1 MSKILHKFSK
11 KELKIALIV
20 AGIVSIL
27 SVCAMTVALIIFKPT
42 PQPQPE
48 FVPPEFDQ
56 AAVVGTLEETDELK
70 NLGWSKLYREGMT
83 YTVYLCGGLLVNEQN
98 QADVWFYNEPE
109 NESYLKLRVIDEQGN
124 VVAETGLIKPGEYLQ
139 TIQFSRA
146 VKDDEPLSI
155 KVMGYEPETYLSSG
169 AITINPAVIN
179 K

>member
-27 SVCAMTVALIIFKPT
+27 SVCAMIIALITFKPT
-42 PQPQPE
+42 PQPQQE
-48 FVPPEFDQ
+48 FTPPAFET
-56 AAVVGTLEETDELK
+56 AAVEGVLEETDELK
-70 NLGWSKLYREGMT
+70 NLGWSELYREGMS
-83 YTVYLCGGLLVNEQN
+83 YKVYLCGALLVDDQN
-98 QADVWFYNEPE
+98 QADVWLYNIPE
-109 NESYLKLRVIDEQGN
+109 NKCNLKLRAFDEQGKI
-124 VVAETGLIKPGEYLQ
+124 VAETGLIKPGEYLQ

-155 KVMGYEPETYLSSG
+155 KVMGYEPDTYLSSG
-169 AITINPAVIN
+169 AITIKPAVIN

>member
-20 AGIVSIL
+20 AGIVCIL
-27 SVCAMTVALIIFKPT
+27 SVCAMIIALITFKPT
-42 PQPQPE
+42 PQPQQE
-48 FVPPEFDQ
+48 FTPPTFDQ

-70 NLGWSKLYREGMT
+70 NLGWTKLYREGMS
-83 YTVYLCGGLLVNEQN
+83 YTVYVCGALLVNDQN
-98 QADVWFYNEPE
+98 QADVWFYNAPE
-109 NESYLKLRVIDEQGN
+109 NKSNLKLRATDEKGN

-146 VKDDEPLSI
+146 LKDDEPLSI

-169 AITINPAVIN
+169 AVTIKPAVIN